1 MSRTIGG
8 YKLPKPLIPWM
19 EYFEKHELDKDDDW
33 RHYEGE
39 PKERL
44 IKDATKKRKTL
55 SMDSLLKSH
64 IKAFK
69 DRFRYIEK
77 EKFEELLEDLK
88 DIYKRKGS
96 TDIDIDDPKEYFKL
110 MKEMSG
116 RIDKDDSS
124 SDDEPKKKGEGIKK
138 GPGRPKKI
146 VMKSYSSSSDEESEK
161 IGKGLK
167 VKRGRPITVK
177 GHKKCSC
184 GSGLDVEP
192 YQKFFQALKANTT
205 LK

>member
-1 MSRTIGG
+1 
-8 YKLPKPLIPWM
+8 M
-19 EYFEKHELDKDDDW
+19 ETEET
-33 RHYEGE
+33 
-39 PKERL
+39 PST
-44 IKDATKKRKTL
+44 DAA
-55 SMDSLLKSH
+55 MDSFITAAMVCLQTIRPDL
-64 IKAFK
+64 ANN
-69 DRFRYIEK
+69 K

-161 IGKGLK
+161 MGMGLK
-167 VKRGRPITVK
+167 VKRGRPTTK
-177 GHKKCSC
+177 EGHKKCSC